1 MTFSL
6 KTQNAQKT
14 LIYLLTILTKTEW
27 IKEHIEGDFQKE
39 EEVSKNKK
47 QKEYETTV

>member
-1 MTFSL
+1 MCKELDYADQLDT
-6 KTQNAQKT
+6 N
-14 LIYLLTILTKTEW
+14 LTILTKTEW